1 MLVIVP
7 PQTFCE
13 ITEKLGWSGGV
24 TEFYRLYV
32 TGFDG
37 WRPGGRHLV
46 VPTWNHLWFV
56 PYLWVYTKIVIA
68 ARPLLVDRQG
78 VGQGKSVS
86 VRVEF
91 GGRRIIKN
99 KKADEHHTVT
109 K

>member
-56 PYLWVYTKIVIA
+56 PYLWVYTMIVI
-68 ARPLLVDRQG
+68 RSEEHTSELQSLM
-78 VGQGKSVS
+78 
-86 VRVEF
+86 
-91 GGRRIIKN
+91 RISYAVFCLKT
-99 KKADEHHTVT
+99 KKINYTE
-109 K
+109 